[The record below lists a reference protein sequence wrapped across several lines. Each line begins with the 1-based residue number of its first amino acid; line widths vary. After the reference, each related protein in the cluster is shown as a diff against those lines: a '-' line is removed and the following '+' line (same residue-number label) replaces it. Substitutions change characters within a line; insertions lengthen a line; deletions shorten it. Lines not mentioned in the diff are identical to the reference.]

1 MKLLPSLLADLKAI
15 YAAFPD
21 PRKGRGGNIAMADFG
36 LSAFAMFFMQS
47 ASFLSFQRALEKG
60 QGRSHCQSL
69 YGIEKIPSEALHHD
83 EKVRK
88 GKTTDTF
95 RYRWFEAVPLRDGKD
110 AMPVS
115 WIGFEI
121 IDAKGRVKYSMAWV
135 TSLPVTKQNVA
146 EIVACGRTR
155 WKIENEGFN
164 VMKNH
169 GYELEHNF
177 GHGARFLAMTLA
189 SLNLLAFAWH
199 TVLEL
204 LEPPWIGAREAAT
217 QRTSFF
223 AHLATLTGGGHL
235 RRVSPCPRAF
245 LARRIRPA
253 QHAEHGFHAIGPGLA
268 RGPYPRAAMH
278 VASILTRHRYV

>member
-1 MKLLPSLLADLKAI
+1 MVKDN
-15 YAAFPD
+15 
-21 PRKGRGGNIAMADFG
+21 GGDFIFTAKE
-36 LSAFAMFFMQS
+36 S
-47 ASFLSFQRALEKG
+47 
-60 QGRSHCQSL
+60 SHTTL
-69 YGIEKIPSEALHHD
+69 YDFIEGAEPFRHD

-110 AMPVS
+110 AMLVN

-169 GYELEHNF
+169 GYE
-177 GHGARFLAMTLA
+177 FL
-189 SLNLLAFAWH
+189 
-199 TVLEL
+199 
-204 LEPPWIGAREAAT
+204 R
-217 QRTSFF
+217 
-223 AHLATLTGGGHL
+223 
-235 RRVSPCPRAF
+235 
-245 LARRIRPA
+245 
-253 QHAEHGFHAIGPGLA
+253 
-268 RGPYPRAAMH
+268 
-278 VASILTRHRYV
+278 